1 MLNVRSIKTQLA
13 LYLLVLA
20 LFLAVQGK
28 DLSFL
33 VSFAVCLMAAV
44 AAEAV
49 LLYFKTKKGQVTE
62 SAVIAG
68 AIVGYVLSSDE
79 AWWKLVLAAVFT
91 IGLKHVVRWRN
102 KHIFNPAALGLFIAI
117 LVLGVSLQWK
127 GTYLWYFLA
136 PCGFYLAWKMRKME
150 ILAGY
155 AGVSLVLFG
164 AQALL
169 QGVSLLNIF
178 GYFSYFYIFIM
189 VIEPKTTPSSRIGKY
204 VFGAG
209 LAGLIFLLN
218 ASDLS
223 VEVELLSLLAMNA
236 AVPLLNRSFTQQGGP
251 V

>member
-1 MLNVRSIKTQLA
+1 MINLRSIKTQLA
-13 LYLLVLA
+13 AYLVLLA
-20 LFLAVQGK
+20 LWLAFQDRGF
-28 DLSFL
+28 SFL
-33 VSFAVCLMAAV
+33 ISGAVCLVAAV
-44 AAEAV
+44 VTEAAF
-49 LLYFKTKKGQVTE
+49 LYFKTKKWQVTE

-68 AIVGYVLSSDE
+68 AIVGYVASSDE
-79 AWWKLVLAAVFT
+79 AWWKLALAAAFT
-91 IGLKHVVRWRN
+91 IVLKHAVRWRN
-102 KHIFNPAALGLFIAI
+102 KHIFNPAALGLFVAV
-117 LVLGVSLQWK
+117 LALGVSLQWK
-127 GTYLWYFLA
+127 GTYLWYLTA
-136 PCGFYLAWKMRKME
+136 PCGVYLAWKMRKLE

-155 AGVSLVLFG
+155 AGVSLLLFG

-189 VIEPKTTPSSRIGKY
+189 VIEPKTTPASRIGKY

-218 ASDLS
+218 ASDFS

-251 V
+251 A